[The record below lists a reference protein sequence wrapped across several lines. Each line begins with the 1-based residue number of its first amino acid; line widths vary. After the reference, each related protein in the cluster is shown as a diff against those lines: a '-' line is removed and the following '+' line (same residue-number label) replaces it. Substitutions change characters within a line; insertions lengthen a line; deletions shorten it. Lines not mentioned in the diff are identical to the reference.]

1 MLPLRHARGWQLA
14 SLILLLFV
22 LVAALMP
29 AVWFWDDK
37 VKGLAWFQSVDKWL
51 HGATFL
57 FLTVWFSGLYRA
69 ESYWRVALG
78 LLAFG
83 LLIELCQR
91 MVSYRSA
98 DWLDV
103 GADAAGI
110 IAGLAIAL
118 AGLGGWGQRVE
129 SRLANAR
136 T

>member
-14 SLILLLFV
+14 SLMLLLFV

-37 VKGLAWFQSVDKWL
+37 VRGLAWFQSVDKWL
-51 HGATFL
+51 HGATFG
-57 FLTVWFSGLYRA
+57 FLTVWFAGLYRA
-69 ESYWRVALG
+69 QAYWRIALG

-91 MVSYRSA
+91 MVTYRSA

-103 GADAAGI
+103 GADVLGI
-110 IAGLAIAL
+110 IAGLVIAL
-118 AGLGGWGQRVE
+118 AGLGGWALRLE
-129 SRLANAR
+129 SRLANAG